1 MPTSPATAPDTL
13 KPPAWPQR
21 LLPALAARL
30 RGYVLY
36 HGLWAPGVRLLR
48 RLSLRGKA
56 VLLLSLM
63 GLPTLWLVS
72 EAVLA
77 RWQAYDVAV
86 LGREGVQLHV
96 QVATLQQAAGQ
107 PDNVE
112 EARFAAL
119 QARLQPWLA
128 AHPQTLPAWAA
139 VELNLLWVVGS
150 VGLVA
155 AGWLPL
161 TVLGTVFVL
170 AQAVG
175 VLSFVALQML
185 GLRRAGGG
193 QRAATASTRPG

>member
-1 MPTSPATAPDTL
+1 MITSASRSTFTSAAPEDRSGLLRFALKLDAVVTGTL
-13 KPPAWPQR
+13 A
-21 LLPALAARL
+21 LLVLAAGHL
-30 RGYVLY
+30 LGEPLGVPTTLLWSL
-36 HGLWAPGVRLLR
+36 GLFLVAYAAAIWAVGAR
-48 RLSLRGKA
+48 
-56 VLLLSLM
+56 
-63 GLPTLWLVS
+63 PTIS
-72 EAVLA
+72 
-77 RWQAYDVAV
+77 R
-86 LGREGVQLHV
+86 
-96 QVATLQQAAGQ
+96 AA
-107 PDNVE
+107 
-112 EARFAAL
+112 
-119 QARLQPWLA
+119 
-128 AHPQTLPAWAA
+128 AWAA